1 MLDLYHIAMSVNPEL
16 NILYR
21 GWTFT
26 LYQHCKLVIKI
37 NINDFGLFCYWNFT
51 SSGLQLLHIG
61 IKHNKAS
68 GHCQLQNECF
78 FCVFTTTFQPI
89 DIYITT
95 FFRCKIPITK
105 QHSIF
110 YINQMHDLDET

>member
-51 SSGLQLLHIG
+51 SEKCCDINIDRLKSGCEYTKKTIH
-61 IKHNKAS
+61 S
-68 GHCQLQNECF
+68 GVDNVHWLCCA
-78 FCVFTTTFQPI
+78 
-89 DIYITT
+89 
-95 FFRCKIPITK
+95 
-105 QHSIF
+105 
-110 YINQMHDLDET
+110 